1 LGNSLFYLDPLKIFS
16 YTPVLLALSD
26 YGVRHKRKIIG
37 QNGLCPVRLAPVFN
51 LQKKIFIGRSFMG
64 RVAIIGV
71 GQSAF
76 VRGYPGSIRELA
88 FEGFKECMADAQVS
102 VKEIDASVICSA
114 PEYDKQ
120 RSPAGVFAEYL
131 GLTPQPTFYVE
142 TLCSSSSTGVKL
154 AYSLIKSG
162 LHDVVVVLGF
172 QKMSEISSA
181 ESQERMGRGA
191 DIQWESPFGTM
202 MPAYYA
208 MYARAHM
215 KKYGTTPED
224 LALIRVKASTYG
236 QINEKAVYRKPV
248 ALDMFSDPQSP
259 MSGPVAS
266 PLRVGDC
273 CANADGSSCIILAS
287 EEKAKALS
295 KKPVWILG
303 VGAASSPVNMAG
315 RALFTGLAVGEEA
328 GKQAYKM
335 AGVSPKDVDVAE
347 VHDCFTIAE
356 MMAYENLGF
365 AKPGEGK
372 DLIKSKETY
381 KEGIIPV
388 NVDGGLLSK
397 GHPIG
402 ATGGSQIRTIVLQLR
417 GQAGDMQV
425 KNPEIGLVHNI
436 GGVGLYGNVTI
447 LGRS

>member
-1 LGNSLFYLDPLKIFS
+1 MKRNAADGLFTKPSILKS
-16 YTPVLLALSD
+16 
-26 YGVRHKRKIIG
+26 G
-37 QNGLCPVRLAPVFN
+37 GLR
-51 LQKKIFIGRSFMG
+51 MG
-64 RVAIIGV
+64 KVGIIGV

-76 VRGYPGSIRELA
+76 VRGYPGSVRELA
-88 FEGFKECMADAQVS
+88 FEGFKECMADAGTT
-102 VKEIDASVICSA
+102 VKDIDATIVCSA

-120 RSPAGVFAEYL
+120 RSPSGVLAEYL
-131 GLTPQPTFYVE
+131 GVTPQPTFYLE
-142 TLCSSSSTGVKL
+142 SLCSSSSTGLKV
-154 AYSLIKSG
+154 AYSLVKSG
-162 LHDVVVVLGF
+162 LHDMVMVIGF

-215 KKYGTTPED
+215 AKYGTTLDD

-236 QINEKAVYRKPV
+236 QINEKAVYRKAV
-248 ALDMFSDPQSP
+248 ALEMFSDPQNP
-259 MSGPVAS
+259 LSGPVAS

-273 CANADGSSCIILAS
+273 CANADGCSCLIVAS
-287 EEKAKALS
+287 EEKAKAFS

-303 VGAASSPVNMAG
+303 IGAASAPVNMAG
-315 RALFTGLAVGEEA
+315 RGLFTGLAVAQEA
-328 GKQAYKM
+328 AKQAYKM
-335 AGVSPKDVDVAE
+335 AGVTARDIDVAE

-356 MMAYENLGF
+356 LMAYENLGF

-381 KEGIIPV
+381 KEGNIPV

-402 ATGGSQIRTIVLQLR
+402 ATGGSQVRTIVLQLR
-417 GQAGDMQV
+417 GEAGPMQI
-425 KNPEIGLVHNI
+425 KDPQIGLVHNI

-447 LGRS
+447 LGRA

>member
-1 LGNSLFYLDPLKIFS
+1 
-16 YTPVLLALSD
+16 
-26 YGVRHKRKIIG
+26 
-37 QNGLCPVRLAPVFN
+37 
-51 LQKKIFIGRSFMG
+51 MG
-64 RVAIIGV
+64 KVAVIGV

-76 VRGYPGSIRELA
+76 VRGYQGSIRELA
-88 FEGFKECMADAQVS
+88 FDGFKEAMQDAQVS
-102 VKEIDASVICSA
+102 TIDIDASVICSA

-131 GLTPQPTFYVE
+131 GLIPQPTCYLE
-142 TLCSSSSTGVKL
+142 SLCSSSSMGLRL

-162 LHDVVVVLGF
+162 LHDVVAVIGF

-208 MYARAHM
+208 LYARAHM
-215 KKYGTTPED
+215 EKYGTTPDD
-224 LALIRVKASTYG
+224 LALVRMKSATYG
-236 QINEKAVYRKPV
+236 QINEKAVFRKPV
-248 ALDMFSDPQSP
+248 TINMFSDPESP
-259 MSGPVAS
+259 MSGTIAS

-273 CANADGSSCIILAS
+273 CANADGSACIIVAN
-287 EEKAKALS
+287 EEKARAIS

-303 VGAASSPVNMAG
+303 LGAASASVNLAG
-315 RALFTGLAVGEEA
+315 RDLFTGLIVAQQAGEE
-328 GKQAYKM
+328 AYKM
-335 AGVSPKDVDVAE
+335 AGLTPKEIDVAE

-356 MMAYENLGF
+356 IMAYENLGF
-365 AKPGEGK
+365 AEPGKGK
-372 DLIKSKETY
+372 ELIRSNETY
-381 KEGIIPV
+381 REGLIPV

-417 GQAGDMQV
+417 GEAGEMQV
-425 KNPEIGLVHNI
+425 KDPEIGLIHNI
-436 GGVGLYGNVTI
+436 GGAGLYGNVTI
-447 LGRS
+447 LGR

>member
-1 LGNSLFYLDPLKIFS
+1 
-16 YTPVLLALSD
+16 
-26 YGVRHKRKIIG
+26 
-37 QNGLCPVRLAPVFN
+37 
-51 LQKKIFIGRSFMG
+51 MG
-64 RVAIIGV
+64 KVGIIGV

-88 FEGFKECMADAQVS
+88 FEGFKECMADAKIT
-102 VKEIDASVICSA
+102 VKDIDATVVCSA

-120 RSPAGVFAEYL
+120 RSPSGVLAEYL
-131 GLTPQPTFYVE
+131 GLTPQPTFYLE
-142 TLCSSSSTGVKL
+142 SLCSSSSTGLKV
-154 AYSLIKSG
+154 AYSLVKSG
-162 LHDVVVVLGF
+162 LHDVVMVIGF

-215 KKYGTTPED
+215 AKYGTTPED

-236 QINEKAVYRKPV
+236 QINEKAVYRKAV
-248 ALDMFSDPQSP
+248 TLEMFSDPQNP

-273 CANADGSSCIILAS
+273 CANADGSSCLIVAS
-287 EEKAKALS
+287 EEKAKGFS

-303 VGAASSPVNMAG
+303 IGAASAPVNMAG
-315 RALFTGLAVGEEA
+315 RDLFTGLAVAGEA
-328 GKQAYKM
+328 AKQAYKM
-335 AGVSPKDVDVAE
+335 AGVKAKDIDVAE
-347 VHDCFTIAE
+347 VHDCFTVAE
-356 MMAYENLGF
+356 LMAYENLGF

-372 DLIKSKETY
+372 DLIKGKETY
-381 KEGIIPV
+381 KEGSIPV

-417 GQAGDMQV
+417 GEAGAIQV
-425 KNPEIGLVHNI
+425 KDPEIGLVHNI

-447 LGRS
+447 LGRA

>member
-1 LGNSLFYLDPLKIFS
+1 
-16 YTPVLLALSD
+16 
-26 YGVRHKRKIIG
+26 
-37 QNGLCPVRLAPVFN
+37 
-51 LQKKIFIGRSFMG
+51 MG
-64 RVAIIGV
+64 KVGIIGV

-88 FEGFKECMADAQVS
+88 FDGFKECMQDAQITT
-102 VKEIDASVICSA
+102 KDIDASIICSA

-120 RSPAGVFAEYL
+120 RSPAGVFAEYF

-142 TLCSSSSTGVKL
+142 TLCSSSSTGLKL

-162 LHDVVVVLGF
+162 LHDVIAVIGF

-215 KKYGTTPED
+215 AKYGTTHDD
-224 LALIRVKASTYG
+224 LALIRVKAATYG

-248 ALDMFSDPQSP
+248 TFEMFSDPESP
-259 MSGPVAS
+259 MSNPVAS

-273 CANADGSSCIILAS
+273 CANADGSSCVIVAS
-287 EEKAKALS
+287 EERAKAFC

-303 VGAASSPVNMAG
+303 VGAASSAVNMAG
-315 RALFTGLAVGEEA
+315 RDLFTGLTVGEQA
-328 GKQAYKM
+328 GKQAYEM
-335 AGVSPKDVDVAE
+335 AGVTPKDIDVAE

-372 DLIKSKETY
+372 ELIKSKETY
-381 KEGIIPV
+381 KEGSIPV

-417 GQAGDMQV
+417 NEAGDMQV
-425 KNPEIGLVHNI
+425 KDPEIGLVHNI

-447 LGRS
+447 LGR

>member
-1 LGNSLFYLDPLKIFS
+1 
-16 YTPVLLALSD
+16 
-26 YGVRHKRKIIG
+26 
-37 QNGLCPVRLAPVFN
+37 
-51 LQKKIFIGRSFMG
+51 MG
-64 RVAIIGV
+64 KVGIIGV

-76 VRGYPGSIRELA
+76 VRGYAGSIRELA
-88 FEGFKECMADAQVS
+88 FEGFKYAIQDAQIGT
-102 VKEIDASVICSA
+102 KDIDASVICSA

-142 TLCSSSSTGVKL
+142 SLCSSSSMGLKL
-154 AYSLIKSG
+154 AYSLVKSG
-162 LHDVVVVLGF
+162 LHDSVAVIGF

-215 KKYGTTPED
+215 EEYGTTPED
-224 LALIRVKASTYG
+224 LALIRVKAATYG
-236 QINEKAVYRKPV
+236 QINEKAVYRKAV
-248 ALDMFSDPQSP
+248 TFEMFSDPESP

-273 CANADGSSCIILAS
+273 CANADGSSCVIVAS
-287 EEKAKALS
+287 EEKARELS

-303 VGAASSPVNMAG
+303 LGAASNSVNLAG
-315 RALFTGLAVGEEA
+315 RDLFSGLTVAQQAAE
-328 GKQAYKM
+328 QAYGM
-335 AGVSPKDVDVAE
+335 AGVTAKDIDVAE

-356 MMAYENLGF
+356 MMAYEDLGF
-365 AKPGEGK
+365 AGPGQGK
-372 DLIKSKETY
+372 DLIKSKATY
-381 KEGIIPV
+381 KEGSIPV

-402 ATGGSQIRTIVLQLR
+402 ATGGSQLRTIVLQLR
-417 GQAGDMQV
+417 GEAGDMQV
-425 KNPEIGLVHNI
+425 KDPEIGLVHNI

-447 LGRS
+447 LGR

>member
-1 LGNSLFYLDPLKIFS
+1 
-16 YTPVLLALSD
+16 
-26 YGVRHKRKIIG
+26 
-37 QNGLCPVRLAPVFN
+37 
-51 LQKKIFIGRSFMG
+51 MG
-64 RVAIIGV
+64 KVAIIGV

-88 FEGFKECMADAQVS
+88 FEGFKEAMEDAQIS
-102 VKEIDASVICSA
+102 IKDIDASVICSA

-120 RSPAGVFAEYL
+120 RSPAGIFAEYL

-142 TLCSSSSTGVKL
+142 TLCSSSSTGLKL
-154 AYSLIKSG
+154 AYSLVASG
-162 LHDVVVVLGF
+162 LHEVIVVLGF

-215 KKYGTTPED
+215 AKYGTTLDD
-224 LALIRVKASTYG
+224 LALVRVKAATYG

-248 ALDMFSDPQSP
+248 TFEMFSDPNHP
-259 MSGPVAS
+259 MSNPVSS

-273 CANADGSSCIILAS
+273 CANADGSSCLVVANAQKG
-287 EEKAKALS
+287 KAFS

-303 VGAASSPVNMAG
+303 VGAASAPVNMAG
-315 RALFTGLAVGEEA
+315 RELFTGLTVAERA
-328 GKQAYKM
+328 AHQAYKM
-335 AGVSPKDVDVAE
+335 AGVTPSDIDVAE

-356 MMAYENLGF
+356 LMAYENLGF
-365 AKPGEGK
+365 AKPGQGK
-372 DLIKSKETY
+372 ELIKGKETY
-381 KEGIIPV
+381 KEGSIPV

-417 GQAGDMQV
+417 GEAGEMQV
-425 KNPEIGLVHNI
+425 KDPEIGLVHNI

-447 LGRS
+447 LGR

>member
-1 LGNSLFYLDPLKIFS
+1 MGK
-16 YTPVLLALSD
+16 V
-26 YGVRHKRKIIG
+26 GV
-37 QNGLCPVRLAPVFN
+37 
-51 LQKKIFIGRSFMG
+51 
-64 RVAIIGV
+64 IGV
-71 GQSAF
+71 GQTTF

-88 FEGFKECMADAQVS
+88 FDGFKEALRDADISA
-102 VKEIDASVICSA
+102 KDIDASIICSA

-120 RSPAGVFAEYL
+120 RSPAGVLAEYL
-131 GLTPQPTFYVE
+131 GLTPQPTCYLE
-142 TLCSSSSTGVKL
+142 TLCSSSSMGL
-154 AYSLIKSG
+154 RYAYSLVKSG
-162 LHDVVVVLGF
+162 LHHVVAVIGF

-181 ESQERMGRGA
+181 ESQERMGRGG

-208 MYARAHM
+208 MYARRHM
-215 KKYGTTPED
+215 EEYGTTPED
-224 LALIRVKASTYG
+224 LALIRVKAATYG
-236 QINEKAVYRKPV
+236 QINEKAVYRRPV
-248 ALDMFSDPQSP
+248 TFEMFSDPESA

-273 CANADGSSCIILAS
+273 CANADGASVVLVAS
-287 EEKAKALS
+287 EERAKSLS

-303 VGAASSPVNMAG
+303 LGAATTSVNLAG
-315 RALFTGLAVGEEA
+315 RDLFSGLKVAKEA
-328 GKQAYKM
+328 GEQAYKM
-335 AGVSPKDVDVAE
+335 AGITPKDVDVAE

-381 KEGIIPV
+381 KEGSIPV

-402 ATGGSQIRTIVLQLR
+402 ATGGSQVRTIVLQLR
-417 GQAGDMQV
+417 GEAGDMQV
-425 KNPEIGLVHNI
+425 KDPEIGLVHNI
-436 GGVGLYGNVTI
+436 GGVGLYGNVSI
-447 LGRS
+447 FGR